1 MTRMPATEARNRFAD
16 VVNDV
21 AFRGE
26 RVILQRHGKDIAA
39 VVPVEDLALLEA
51 LEDKI
56 DLDATRKA
64 LAEKEPAIAWVKLKR
79 ELGISR

>member
-16 VVNDV
+16 IVNDV

-39 VVPVEDLALLEA
+39 VVPIEDLALLEA

-56 DLDATRKA
+56 DLDAARKA

>member
-1 MTRMPATEARNRFAD
+1 MTRMPATEARNRFSGI
-16 VVNDV
+16 VNDV

-56 DLDATRKA
+56 DLDVARKA
-64 LAEKEPAIAWVKLKR
+64 LAEKEPSVAWVKFKR
-79 ELGISR
+79 ELGLGR

>member
-1 MTRMPATEARNRFAD
+1 MIRMPATEARNRFAD
-16 VVNDV
+16 IVNDV

-56 DLDATRKA
+56 DLETARKA
-64 LAEKEPAIAWVKLKR
+64 LVEKEPAVAWKKLKR
-79 ELGISR
+79 ELGL

>member
-16 VVNDV
+16 IVNDV

-39 VVPVEDLALLEA
+39 VVPVEDLELLEA

-56 DLDATRKA
+56 DLDAARKA
-64 LAEKEPAIAWVKLKR
+64 LAEKEPPAAWTRLKR
-79 ELGISR
+79 ELSL

>member
-1 MTRMPATEARNRFAD
+1 MPATEARNRFAD
-16 VVNDV
+16 IVNDV

-26 RVILQRHGKDIAA
+26 RIILQRHGKDIAA

-56 DLDATRKA
+56 DLETARKA
-64 LAEKEPAIAWVKLKR
+64 LVEKEPAVAWKKLKR
-79 ELGISR
+79 ELGL

>member
-16 VVNDV
+16 IVNDV

-56 DLDATRKA
+56 DLDAARKA
-64 LAEKEPAIAWVKLKR
+64 LAEKEPTVAWVKLKR
-79 ELGISR
+79 ELGLGR